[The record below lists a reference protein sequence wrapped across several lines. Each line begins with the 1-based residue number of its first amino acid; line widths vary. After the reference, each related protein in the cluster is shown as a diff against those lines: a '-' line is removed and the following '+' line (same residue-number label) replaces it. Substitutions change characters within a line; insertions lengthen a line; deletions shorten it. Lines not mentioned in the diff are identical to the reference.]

1 MQNTL
6 KITSDIKLVGTI
18 RLLAEAYEQISVM
31 KMQKVRGSVLAT
43 RSFLDHLNQVFID
56 VKASYKEEIE
66 KRLKKV
72 KDPSKMTFSTLNHNG
87 KTVSILITSNA
98 KLYGDI
104 DLRIWNL
111 FKTDIFQK
119 NSDIVVTGKIGHQ
132 MMEDL
137 ISSGNH
143 TNLKYQYFE
152 VSESIQSLEEIKQII
167 DLIINYQTV
176 NVYYAR
182 FQNVMI
188 QVPTASIVSGEE
200 SLDIKDNIDKRL
212 NYAFEPSLDY
222 ILNLFETQ
230 VFSALFKQTFHESEL
245 SRHASR
251 ITAME
256 ESLVN
261 IEKLEKV
268 LKFQEKV
275 AKKMLSNKKRMESLS
290 GMSLWK

>member
-1 MQNTL
+1 MNNTI
-6 KITSDIKLVGTI
+6 KISSDIRLVGTI
-18 RLLAEAYEQISVM
+18 KLLAQAYEQISVM
-31 KMQKVRGSVLAT
+31 KMQRVRNSVLAT
-43 RSFLDHLNQVFID
+43 RSFLDHLAHVFID

-98 KLYGDI
+98 KLYGDVDI
-104 DLRIWNL
+104 KVWNL
-111 FKTDIFQK
+111 FKSDCLQKDTDIV
-119 NSDIVVTGKIGHQ
+119 IIGKVGRQ
-132 MMEDL
+132 LMEDL
-137 ISSGNH
+137 VLSGKKS
-143 TNLKYQYFE
+143 NLSYKYFE
-152 VSESIQSLEEIKQII
+152 TDEAIQSLDEIKQII

-182 FQNVMI
+182 FQNVII
-188 QVPTASIVSGEE
+188 QIPTVSPVSGEG
-200 SLDIKDNIDKRL
+200 SLEIKGEIDQKIH
-212 NYAFEPSLDY
+212 YAFEPSLEY

-245 SRHASR
+245 SRQASR

-256 ESLVN
+256 QSLVN
-261 IEKLEKV
+261 IEKLEKT